1 VYTYQAFLLY
11 HLVPWLGDRR
21 LDDPTLWELEGFI
34 NRKREWSQTEG
45 APATRKREDR
55 YCGRRYR
62 RGRRLRHL
70 GRRRAHCIVWRHR
83 CGPDV
88 RNGASGALG
97 HHESL
102 GTSDECLSTEARVS
116 ALTGWHR
123 REGVAMWG
131 YDHDVSAWMWW
142 LMAAGMLLFWVLV
155 TVLVVALVRSG
166 TTRSR
171 TADDVLAERFA
182 RGEITEEEFR
192 RRQEL
197 LRQ

>member
-1 VYTYQAFLLY
+1 
-11 HLVPWLGDRR
+11 
-21 LDDPTLWELEGFI
+21 
-34 NRKREWSQTEG
+34 
-45 APATRKREDR
+45 
-55 YCGRRYR
+55 
-62 RGRRLRHL
+62 
-70 GRRRAHCIVWRHR
+70 
-83 CGPDV
+83 
-88 RNGASGALG
+88 
-97 HHESL
+97 
-102 GTSDECLSTEARVS
+102 
-116 ALTGWHR
+116 
-123 REGVAMWG
+123 MWG
-131 YDHDVSAWMWW
+131 YDHDVGAWMWW

>member
-1 VYTYQAFLLY
+1 
-11 HLVPWLGDRR
+11 
-21 LDDPTLWELEGFI
+21 
-34 NRKREWSQTEG
+34 
-45 APATRKREDR
+45 
-55 YCGRRYR
+55 
-62 RGRRLRHL
+62 
-70 GRRRAHCIVWRHR
+70 
-83 CGPDV
+83 
-88 RNGASGALG
+88 
-97 HHESL
+97 
-102 GTSDECLSTEARVS
+102 
-116 ALTGWHR
+116 
-123 REGVAMWG
+123 MWG

>member
-1 VYTYQAFLLY
+1 
-11 HLVPWLGDRR
+11 
-21 LDDPTLWELEGFI
+21 
-34 NRKREWSQTEG
+34 
-45 APATRKREDR
+45 
-55 YCGRRYR
+55 
-62 RGRRLRHL
+62 
-70 GRRRAHCIVWRHR
+70 
-83 CGPDV
+83 
-88 RNGASGALG
+88 
-97 HHESL
+97 
-102 GTSDECLSTEARVS
+102 
-116 ALTGWHR
+116 
-123 REGVAMWG
+123 MWG

-155 TVLVVALVRSG
+155 TVLVAALVRSG